1 MQDIS
6 SHKHDDEWYEIWAN
20 DLSNLYLDKH
30 DPDFQWNYRK
40 NPTEYDPIPK
50 NRYFWMT
57 LRYYLSLTISLFI
70 IL

>member
-50 NRYFWMT
+50 APYFWMT